1 MNSKRPALTHE
12 QVALHLPAFIRGKL
26 SSERQRQV
34 QEHIA
39 ACQVCANEH
48 REDLGLSRLV
58 EEPPPDLERLLT
70 PARLE
75 HNRRR
80 VLQRIPQSDFHDV
93 TDSEPGTGRN
103 RSGLPT
109 PGQAVIAAGLCAL
122 VVGVILLSQG
132 QDPTRIVQP
141 LAYQT
146 RSSAS
151 AQLPGDYAPSYRVV
165 FQPGE
170 TRASIRQSLL
180 ALDAVVLDGP
190 SAAGVYTLAF
200 PPREKPE
207 DQTLYRLRQRPEILL
222 AEPSV
227 HRDR

>member
-12 QVALHLPAFIRGKL
+12 QVALHLPEFIRGKL
-26 SSERQRQV
+26 SSEHQRQV

-39 ACQVCANEH
+39 ACQACANEH
-48 REDLGLSRLV
+48 RQDLDLSRLV
-58 EEPPPDLERLLT
+58 EEPPPDLQRLLT

-80 VLQRIPQSDFHDV
+80 VFQRIRQSDSHDV
-93 TDSEPGTGRN
+93 TDNAPETGRS
-103 RSGLPT
+103 RSGLPA

-122 VVGVILLSQG
+122 VVGVILLSPG
-132 QDPTRIVQP
+132 QDPARSDPP

-151 AQLPGDYAPSYRVV
+151 AQLPGDYARSYRVV
-165 FQPGE
+165 FQPGQ
-170 TRASIRQSLL
+170 TRASIQQTLL
-180 ALDAVVLDGP
+180 ALDAVALDGP

-207 DQTLYRLRQRPEILL
+207 DQALYRLRQRPEILL